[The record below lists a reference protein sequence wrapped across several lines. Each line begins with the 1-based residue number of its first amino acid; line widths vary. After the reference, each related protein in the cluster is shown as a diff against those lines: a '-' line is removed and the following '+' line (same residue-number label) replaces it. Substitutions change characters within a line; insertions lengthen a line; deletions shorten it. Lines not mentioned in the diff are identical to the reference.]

1 MTNIYQPHEYDE
13 DKMYLFLKE
22 TDDYFIPAL
31 SERVILKEWAK
42 KLCSNA
48 VVFELVLDG
57 SIIGIGAT
65 YYNESTAF
73 SFGTFV
79 CVKKEYQ
86 KEMYGVELIQQMID
100 YAKENGSAG
109 FKCEVRKSNKPLVK
123 FYKMLGF
130 EIVEEISVPNTTEN
144 GLILLKT
151 FDRN

>member
-1 MTNIYQPHEYDE
+1 MMNIYQPHEYDDE
-13 DKMYLFLKE
+13 KMYLFLKE

-31 SERVILKEWAK
+31 SARVNLKEWAK
-42 KLCSNA
+42 KISSNA
-48 VVFELVLDG
+48 VVFELVVDN

-65 YYNESTAF
+65 YYNDAPAF

-86 KEMYGVELIQQMID
+86 KEMYGVDLIQRMID

-123 FYKMLGF
+123 FYKLLGF
-130 EIVEEISVPNTTEN
+130 EIIEEISVPNTTEN
-144 GLILLKT
+144 GLLLLKK
-151 FDRN
+151 FDRS

>member
-1 MTNIYQPHEYDE
+1 MMNIYQPHEYDDE
-13 DKMYLFLKE
+13 KMYRFLKE

-31 SERVILKEWAK
+31 SERVNLKEWAK
-42 KLCSNA
+42 KISSNA
-48 VVFELVLDG
+48 VVFELVVDN

-65 YYNESTAF
+65 YYNDAPAF

-86 KEMYGVELIQQMID
+86 KEMYGVDLIQRMID

-123 FYKMLGF
+123 FYKLLGF
-130 EIVEEISVPNTTEN
+130 EIIEEISVPNTTEN
-144 GLILLKT
+144 GLLLLKK
-151 FDRN
+151 FDRS